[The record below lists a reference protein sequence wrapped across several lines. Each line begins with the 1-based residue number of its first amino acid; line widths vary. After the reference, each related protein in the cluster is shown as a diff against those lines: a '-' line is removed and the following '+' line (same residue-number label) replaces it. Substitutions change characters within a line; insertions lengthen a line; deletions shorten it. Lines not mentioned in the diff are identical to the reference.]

1 MSPYA
6 DVTIHV
12 HDDWQLARGMQYAN
26 AALEGTTRT
35 ATAVV
40 LDERGRVL
48 ARFEGGRWKRAV
60 LVNEVRA

>member
-26 AALEGTTRT
+26 AALMGSKRGT
-35 ATAVV
+35 TAVV
-40 LDERGRVL
+40 MTESGQVL
-48 ARFEGGRWKRAV
+48 ARYSGGKWRRAV
-60 LVNEVRA
+60 TVREVRA